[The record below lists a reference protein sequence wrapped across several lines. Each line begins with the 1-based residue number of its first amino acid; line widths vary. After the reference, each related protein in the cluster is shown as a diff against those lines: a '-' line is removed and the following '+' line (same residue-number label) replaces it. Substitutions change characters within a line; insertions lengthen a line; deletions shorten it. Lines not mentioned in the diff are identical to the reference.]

1 MVLPGILVALLGGL
15 YYLLPRGSG
24 ERTSY
29 LASILLTEI
38 MFLVMVT
45 QVVPLAK
52 EIPNVGQMFLN
63 QTVLLSVVMI
73 FVLFIDKIHFTL
85 TRDLEDSLNKSN
97 EEDEEETQAF
107 IKPETSVKSI
117 NFASVS

>member
-1 MVLPGILVALLGGL
+1 MLYGMVLPGVLVALLGGF
-15 YYLLPRGSG
+15 YYLLPIGSG

-52 EIPNVGQMFLN
+52 EIPIVG
-63 QTVLLSVVMI
+63 
-73 FVLFIDKIHFTL
+73 
-85 TRDLEDSLNKSN
+85 
-97 EEDEEETQAF
+97 
-107 IKPETSVKSI
+107 
-117 NFASVS
+117 

>member
-1 MVLPGILVALLGGL
+1 MIQRQGGTMLFGMVLPGVLVALLGGL

-45 QVVPLAK
+45 
-52 EIPNVGQMFLN
+52 
-63 QTVLLSVVMI
+63 
-73 FVLFIDKIHFTL
+73 
-85 TRDLEDSLNKSN
+85 
-97 EEDEEETQAF
+97 
-107 IKPETSVKSI
+107 
-117 NFASVS
+117 